1 MFKIVESYNLPD
13 ELFKVELY
21 PIDEEE
27 VYYYSQLSLEYRDV
41 QYMHMPIMLNILTN
55 NSSREVIIDY
65 SDVSSA
71 IDKAILELLH
81 SEQYE
86 KCHVLNSV
94 KNKFNKEIKNDHKQ
108 RVCIQSCQ

>member
-41 QYMHMPIMLNILTN
+41 QYMSMPIMFNILTN
-55 NSSREVIIDY
+55 NVSKEVIIDY
-65 SDVSSA
+65 TDVDSA
-71 IDKAILELLH
+71 IDKTIKELINL
-81 SEQYE
+81 EQYE
-86 KCHVLNSV
+86 RCQVLLNI
-94 KNKFNKEIKNDHKQ
+94 KNKFNKEIKDDHKQ
-108 RVCIQSCQ
+108 RVCIESC

>member
-41 QYMHMPIMLNILTN
+41 QYMSMPIMFNILTN
-55 NSSREVIIDY
+55 SISKEVVIDY
-65 SDVSSA
+65 TDVDSA
-71 IDKAILELLH
+71 IDKTIKELVNL
-81 SEQYE
+81 EQYE
-86 KCHVLNSV
+86 KCQVLFNI
-94 KNKFNKEIKNDHKQ
+94 KNKFNKEIRNDHKQ
-108 RVCIQSCQ
+108 RVCIESC